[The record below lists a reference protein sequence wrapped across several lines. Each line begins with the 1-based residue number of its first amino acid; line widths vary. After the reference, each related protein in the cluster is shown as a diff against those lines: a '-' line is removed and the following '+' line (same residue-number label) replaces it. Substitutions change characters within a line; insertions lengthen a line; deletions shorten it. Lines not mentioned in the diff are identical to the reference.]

1 MWNEASQRAH
11 TSRDA
16 TAGSKRML
24 MLERLTF
31 LEDQQLRL
39 IAGLFGDFE
48 GDEDGGNLRDEC
60 EERLVLGGARRVSL
74 GTAGRKGAMGGLRR

>member
-1 MWNEASQRAH
+1 MLQETRLLVASACLSDSPFQ
-11 TSRDA
+11 
-16 TAGSKRML
+16 
-24 MLERLTF
+24 
-31 LEDQQLRL
+31 EDQQLRL

-74 GTAGRKGAMGGLRR
+74 GTTGRKGAMGGLTR